1 MNFKINFA
9 YLFLFLSVLFWAGN
23 FIVGKYASY
32 YQIPPWSGNFY
43 RWFFAWLILL
53 PFTFTEIISKKN
65 YILENYKF
73 YILLGITSVT
83 IFNSIVY
90 YSLNFTQVISGVLMI
105 STIPVMIMFISSIL
119 KIERTNIFQIL
130 GVICSFIGVI
140 LIITKANFDLLVNLD
155 FNKGDLTMVIAML
168 SWATYSALLKK
179 RKHELS
185 QLSLLEVI
193 ITFGL
198 IFLIP
203 IYITEYS
210 LGFEITLNKPFILVL
225 IYVVLFPG
233 LAAFICWIKG
243 ISLIGPNRSGVF
255 LHLMPILSA
264 LMAMIIFKEKF
275 MLYHLLGAFFI
286 LSGIILS
293 NRKSTNAL
301 SSYFRRLS
309 KYITA
314 VCRFKKTILKV

>member
-1 MNFKINFA
+1 VNLKINIA

-32 YQIPPWSGNFY
+32 YQIPPFSLNFY

-53 PFTFTEIISKKN
+53 PFTYKEIISKKN

-119 KIERTNIFQIL
+119 KIEKTNIFQIL

-155 FNKGDLTMVIAML
+155 FNKGDLTMVLAML

-210 LGFEITLNKPFILVL
+210 LGFKINLNKPFILVL

-275 MLYHLLGAFFI
+275 MLYHLLGAIFI
-286 LSGIILS
+286 LFGIILS
-293 NRKSTNAL
+293 NRKSTNA
-301 SSYFRRLS
+301 
-309 KYITA
+309 
-314 VCRFKKTILKV
+314 

>member
-1 MNFKINFA
+1 VNLKINIA

-32 YQIPPWSGNFY
+32 YQIPPFSLNFY

-53 PFTFTEIISKKN
+53 PFTFEEIISKKN

-119 KIERTNIFQIL
+119 KIEKTNIFQIL
-130 GVICSFIGVI
+130 GVVCSFVGVM
-140 LIITKANFDLLVNLD
+140 LIITKANFELLINLD

-210 LGFEITLNKPFILVL
+210 LGFEINLNKPFILVL

-233 LAAFICWIKG
+233 LASFICWIKG

-275 MLYHLLGAFFI
+275 MLYHLLGAIFI

-293 NRKSTNAL
+293 NRKSTNA
-301 SSYFRRLS
+301 
-309 KYITA
+309 
-314 VCRFKKTILKV
+314 